1 MFWPGIQDVEEECR
15 LTQDSKASR
24 EGRNITEVR
33 QFLKSALKSAF
44 KNKLTFLLVRC
55 WTVCKVIGTS
65 ENGLSQRPGRVCRS
79 FWKCNFKQRMNVYQA
94 VRWIDCSR
102 LRDNWY
108 WYPPHWKD
116 QVLENM
122 YSGIQRL
129 QMEVSRQLVSIS
141 DSTILSSRVQ
151 GDTINI
157 LVTIHLKTLCG

>member
-33 QFLKSALKSAF
+33 QFLKSTF
-44 KNKLTFLLVRC
+44 QNKLTFLLARC

-79 FWKCNFKQRMNVYQA
+79 FWKCNFKKRMNVYLA
-94 VRWIDCSR
+94 VRSIDRSS
-102 LRDNWY
+102 LRDIWY
-108 WYPPHWKD
+108 WYPYPWKD

-129 QMEVSRQLVSIS
+129 QMEASRQLVSIS

-157 LVTIHLKTLCG
+157 LVTIH